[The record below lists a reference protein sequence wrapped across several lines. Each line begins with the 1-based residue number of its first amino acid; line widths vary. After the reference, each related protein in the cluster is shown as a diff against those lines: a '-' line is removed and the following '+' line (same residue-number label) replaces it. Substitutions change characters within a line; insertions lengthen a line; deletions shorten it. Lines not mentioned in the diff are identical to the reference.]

1 MRVSKR
7 VFQLSIIIVLI
18 STLLSCGKY
27 SGKITGDSE
36 SPVASVDGVAID
48 FEIKGNGSPTLVF
61 VHGWSCDKTYWSKQ
75 ISFFSKKF
83 KTVAIDLPGHGKS
96 GVDRTKWTMG
106 KFGEDVVTVVKK
118 LNLKQIILIG
128 HSMGGPIVI
137 EAALRIPDRVIGIVT
152 VDSGALLNPT
162 KDPTQKF
169 VNGLLNKLRS
179 DFPKTMQILVKKHIF
194 LPTSDQKLVQ
204 KVADDM
210 AAQPPKIGIEVQR
223 GLLEW
228 RMGDDWDSIKKVKAP
243 ICFINAERS
252 VPNVNLYKEIPH
264 FRYRLIPNVG
274 HFVMLEDPIT
284 FNQIL
289 LEEIE
294 EFNKVTQLSGLKN

>member
-1 MRVSKR
+1 MSLKKQV
-7 VFQLSIIIVLI
+7 VLLAFFLFIIGCAAFEVVP
-18 STLLSCGKY
+18 
-27 SGKITGDSE
+27 E
-36 SPVASVDGVAID
+36 SPVASIDGVAID
-48 FEIKGNGSPTLVF
+48 FEIQGKGSPTLVF
-61 VHGWSCDKTYWSKQ
+61 VHGWSCDKTYWSEQ

-96 GVDRTKWTMG
+96 GVDRSNWTIG
-106 KFGEDVVTVVKK
+106 KFGEDVVTIVNK
-118 LNLKQIILIG
+118 LNLKQVILIG

-162 KDPTQKF
+162 KDPSQKF
-169 VNGLLNKLRS
+169 VDGLLKKLRS
-179 DFPKTMQILVKKHIF
+179 DFPKTMNIIVKKHIF

-204 KVADDM
+204 KVAADM
-210 AAQPPKIGIEVQR
+210 AAQPPEIGIEVQR

-252 VPNVNLYKEIPH
+252 VPNMNLYKEVPR

-274 HFVMLEDPIT
+274 HFVMLEAPIA
-284 FNQIL
+284 FNQVL
-289 LEEIE
+289 LQEIGE
-294 EFNKVTQLSGLKN
+294 LIKLAKQKDVVLK